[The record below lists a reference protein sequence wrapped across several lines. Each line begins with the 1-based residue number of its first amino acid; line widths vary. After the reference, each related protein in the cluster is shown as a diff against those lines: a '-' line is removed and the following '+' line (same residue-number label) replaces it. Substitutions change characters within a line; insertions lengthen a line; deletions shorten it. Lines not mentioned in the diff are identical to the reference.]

1 MSSLTKVTI
10 TIRIGI
16 VILAAGLTSLT
27 VLDLASMPPPPP
39 ESDGFAHGMAGIID
53 GGIILGSHA
62 GHLHYHHAHTAWL
75 DRSLGIQRSA
85 ASRAESSRWDDRTG
99 HRYRTPHWAQWRPL
113 LARPPWTSLRRRLG
127 DTALAARR
135 SCRPAASKDELN
147 EVPDGPRYG
156 HSSVDSGKLPRA
168 AGRAVHPGTSAVP
181 YPVRGRDPRLRE

>member
-1 MSSLTKVTI
+1 MGLTLAIFTI
-10 TIRIGI
+10 ITPTLLGWTDPLGFNGRQRLALKAAGGMIGLGIGI
-16 VILAAGLTSLT
+16 APLTGLNGVLYLLVLLGLAFG
-27 VLDLASMPPPPP
+27 VV
-39 ESDGFAHGMAGIID
+39 
-53 GGIILGSHA
+53 
-62 GHLHYHHAHTAWL
+62 W
-75 DRSLGIQRSA
+75 
-85 ASRAESSRWDDRTG
+85 
-99 HRYRTPHWAQWRPL
+99 
-113 LARPPWTSLRRRLG
+113 G